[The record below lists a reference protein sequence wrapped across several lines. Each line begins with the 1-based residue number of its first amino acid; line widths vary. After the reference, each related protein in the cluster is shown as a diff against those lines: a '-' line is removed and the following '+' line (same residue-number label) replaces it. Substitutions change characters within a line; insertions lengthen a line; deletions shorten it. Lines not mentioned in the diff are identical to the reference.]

1 MRARLTRY
9 SFIAAEIIAV
19 GACAAAAIA
28 VNRPSEWEPL
38 TLVAFLAALYLAGE
52 WVRLKVGG
60 RTLTASFPVSIL
72 AVSLL
77 GPAPA
82 VAIVTLGVAVISAIR
97 RSPADAWLLRFTSRI
112 VSVLVASAAL
122 WVMTGHVHNV
132 AASGIGRAQFAVVVF
147 IAFLISNTAN
157 FAIVALDGWA
167 FEGDSITG
175 QVRDAFIP
183 MLPGELVSAVLTAV
197 LAVIYSSFSLLAVGA
212 TVVVVGI
219 VQALMNALSRS
230 EERADQL
237 EARSIHLASLQFG
250 VLSALVET
258 LALRDRSTARHS
270 AAVARYAREL
280 AKAAGCD
287 ESVQELAHTAGL
299 LHDIGKFA
307 LPDRVLHADILSD
320 ADWALI
326 RRHPQE
332 GATLVGRLDGYGA
345 VAEAILYHHERV
357 DGDGYPVGLIG
368 TEIPLV
374 SRMIAI
380 ASTFDTLTARDTYRT
395 PMSPQDAIAEL
406 RRVAGRQLDAELV
419 DCFVELIDGDGRIEE
434 LYAGEASFEEE
445 LEFGRRVKEIASPS

>member
-1 MRARLTRY
+1 MLARFKRT
-9 SFIAAEIIAV
+9 SFHTAEV
-19 GACAAAAIA
+19 AAILA
-28 VNRPSEWEPL
+28 AGYGAIALSRSSEWHPVL
-38 TLVAFLAALYLAGE
+38 LVALLAVACVAGD
-52 WVRLKVGG
+52 WLRLKVGG
-60 RTLTASFPVSIL
+60 LSLSGGFSAFVL
-72 AVSLL
+72 AISLL

-82 VAIVTLGVAVISAIR
+82 VAMGALSAIVYSTIQR
-97 RSPADAWLLRFTSRI
+97 APANVWLSRVSNRMVVALIGSGFIWLL
-112 VSVLVASAAL
+112 V
-122 WVMTGHVHNV
+122 GHAYN
-132 AASGIGRAQFAVVVF
+132 APDSGITRAQFALLVFAVFVVT
-147 IAFLISNTAN
+147 NTAN
-157 FAIVALDGWA
+157 FAIVALDGA
-167 FEGDSITG
+167 TEGDSIAG
-175 QVRDAFIP
+175 QIREAFIP
-183 MLPGELVSAVLTAV
+183 MLPGEFVAAALTAV
-197 LAVIYSSFSLLAVGA
+197 LAVAYSDFTLWSVCA
-212 TVVVVGI
+212 TFVVIAI
-219 VQALMNALSRS
+219 VQSLMTALSRS
-230 EERADQL
+230 EDRANQL

-250 VLSALVET
+250 VLATLVET

-280 AKAAGCD
+280 AAAAGCD
-287 ESVQELAHTAGL
+287 AGVQELAHTAGL

-307 LPDRVLHADILSD
+307 LPDRVLHAEILSD

-395 PMSPQDAIAEL
+395 PMSPQDAIGEL

-419 DCFVELIDGDGRIEE
+419 ETFIAMIESGDRVEQ
-434 LYAGEASFEEE
+434 LYTGEANFEEE
-445 LEFGRRVKEIASPS
+445 LEFGRRVKEIATSAT